1 MKIYSRLHFC
11 FFLIFSVFYILPT
24 FAAPNIGNP
33 APKFD
38 SVDSNGKN
46 ISLADY
52 IGKIVVL
59 EWTNHD
65 CPYVRRQY
73 ETGNM
78 QMTQTKAQDMGVVWM
93 TVISSAPGTQGHVS
107 SKEAN
112 RLTILRKAKPKYVLM
127 DQSGA
132 IGKLYRARTTP
143 HMYVL
148 NKKGVLVYNGAIDD
162 DPTSWGEMKPSAK
175 NYVLQALSELVSG
188 KTITN
193 SATQPY
199 GCSVKYGS

>member
-1 MKIYSRLHFC
+1 MKIYSILHFY
-11 FFLIFSVFYILPT
+11 FLIFISVLFISSAN
-24 FAAPNIGNP
+24 AAPSIGDL

-38 SVDSNGKN
+38 SIDSNGKK
-46 ISLADY
+46 ISLSNY
-52 IGKIVVL
+52 LGKIVVL

-78 QMTQTKAQDMGVVWM
+78 QMTQTKAKDMGVIWM
-93 TVISSAPGTQGHVS
+93 SVISSAPGTQGHVS

-112 RLTILRKAKPKYVLM
+112 RLTVVRKAKPKYVLM

-132 IGKLYRARTTP
+132 IGKLYKARTTP

-148 NKKGVLVYNGAIDD
+148 NKKGILIYNGAIDD
-162 DPTSWGEMKPSAK
+162 DPTSWGKIKPSAK

-188 KTITN
+188 RTITD
-193 SATQPY
+193 STTQPY

>member
-1 MKIYSRLHFC
+1 MFISSAYA
-11 FFLIFSVFYILPT
+11 VPG
-24 FAAPNIGNP
+24 IGDP
-33 APKFD
+33 GPKFN
-38 SVDSNGKN
+38 SIDSNGKN
-46 ISLADY
+46 VSLSDY
-52 IGKIVVL
+52 LGKIVVL

-65 CPYVRRQY
+65 CPYVKRQY

-78 QMTQTKAQDMGVVWM
+78 QITQTKAKDMGVIWM
-93 TVISSAPGTQGHVS
+93 SVISSAPGTQGHVS

-112 RLTILRKAKPKYVLM
+112 RLTVLRKAKPKYVLM

-148 NKKGVLVYNGAIDD
+148 NKKGILIYNGAIDD
-162 DPTSWGEMKPSAK
+162 DPTSWGEIKPSSK
-175 NYVLQALSELVSG
+175 NYVLQVLTELSSG
-188 KTITN
+188 RTITN
-193 SATQPY
+193 STTQPY

>member
-1 MKIYSRLHFC
+1 MKIYSILHF
-11 FFLIFSVFYILPT
+11 FLFIVISVLFISSAYAVPG
-24 FAAPNIGNP
+24 IGDP
-33 APKFD
+33 GPKFN
-38 SVDSNGKN
+38 SIDSNGKN
-46 ISLADY
+46 VSLSDY
-52 IGKIVVL
+52 LGKIVVL

-65 CPYVRRQY
+65 CPYVKRQY

-78 QMTQTKAQDMGVVWM
+78 QMTQTKAKDMGVIWM
-93 TVISSAPGTQGHVS
+93 SVISSAPGTQGHVS

-112 RLTILRKAKPKYVLM
+112 RLTVVRKAKPKYVLM

-148 NKKGVLVYNGAIDD
+148 NKKGILIYNGAIDD
-162 DPTSWGEMKPSAK
+162 DPTSWGKIKPSAK
-175 NYVLQALSELVSG
+175 NYVLQALTELVSG
-188 KTITN
+188 RTITD
-193 SATQPY
+193 STTQPY